1 MTTEERLEEIAYMKD
16 RYMTRLERECLEEYR
31 KAVAENNEK
40 ILALYDEFDGGRDFR
55 SIGRILDNASTWRRA
70 QMFGF
75 TRREYDEYGHIITE
89 AIAREEIPIYPAERK
104 NFIGRNSINLAE
116 FPDHSWTAAYDWAF
130 PQSGR
135 CSLASIW
142 DDRMA
147 TRADAVRDGIRR
159 YKEPCQEVLDSDST
173 GPKAKALA
181 RALIAAADKV
191 LEENT
196 AGPAIQLEFDFT
208 F

>member
-1 MTTEERLEEIAYMKD
+1 MTIEERLEEIAYMQD
-16 RYMTRLERECLEEYR
+16 RYMTMLKRECLEEYR
-31 KAVAENNEK
+31 KAVADNNRE
-40 ILALYDEFDGGRDFR
+40 ILALYDEFDGGMEYR
-55 SIGRILDNASTWRRA
+55 SIGRILDNASSWRRA

-75 TRREYDEYGHIITE
+75 RKREYDEYGHIITE
-89 AIAREEIPIYPAERK
+89 AIAREEIPISTEIK
-104 NFIGRNSINLAE
+104 NSIGRNSINLAE

-142 DDRMA
+142 NDRMT
-147 TRADAVRDGIRR
+147 TRDDAVRDGIRR

-173 GPKAKALA
+173 GPKERALA

-191 LEENT
+191 LAENTEENFV
-196 AGPAIQLEFDFT
+196 QLEFDFT

>member
-1 MTTEERLEEIAYMKD
+1 MTIEERLEEIAYMKD
-16 RYMTRLERECLEEYR
+16 RYMTGLEMECLDEYR
-31 KAVAENNEK
+31 KAVMENNAEV
-40 ILALYDEFDGGRDFR
+40 LALYDEFDGGRDFR
-55 SIGRILDNASTWRRA
+55 SIGRILDNASSWRRA

-75 TRREYDEYGHIITE
+75 TKREYDEYGHIIVE
-89 AIAREEIPIYPAERK
+89 AIAREEIPISTERK

-116 FPDHSWTAAYDWAF
+116 YPDHSWTAAYDWAF
-130 PQSGR
+130 PQCGR

-142 DDRMA
+142 DDRME

-173 GPKAKALA
+173 GPKEKALA

-196 AGPAIQLEFDFT
+196 AEQAIQLEFDFT

>member
-1 MTTEERLEEIAYMKD
+1 MTIEERLEEIAYMKD
-16 RYMTRLERECLEEYR
+16 RYMTRLEMECLDEYR
-31 KAVAENNEK
+31 KAVMENNAEV
-40 ILALYDEFDGGRDFR
+40 LALYDEFDGNRDFR
-55 SIGRILDNASTWRRA
+55 SIGRILNNASIWRRA

-75 TRREYDEYGHIITE
+75 RKREYDEYGHIIAE
-89 AIAREEIPIYPAERK
+89 AIAREEIPISTERK

-116 FPDHSWTAAYDWAF
+116 YPDHSWTAAYDWAF
-130 PQSGR
+130 PQCGR
-135 CSLASIW
+135 GSLASIW
-142 DDRMA
+142 DDRME

-173 GPKAKALA
+173 GPREKALA

-196 AGPAIQLEFDFT
+196 AGQAIQLEFDFT